1 MDPLGC
7 APKVCPKA
15 IIRERRS
22 RIRTVALDARASHAV
37 QGGYLRGLLDCQ
49 NERDLID
56 LGVCEEILR
65 VDVSAEALAEA
76 ERLNGDRKMRFAVR
90 TTGYWQYLQ
99 CEDYVFPA
107 GDWLILGDDADL
119 GGRLAALRPDASVD
133 IAPRLDSYDVVV
145 VHSSEEQVLGEAAGL
160 TSEKGRLVRVEERAG
175 SEKDTCRFAEDV
187 RGSCQLGLPTCHARP

>member
-1 MDPLGC
+1 M
-7 APKVCPKA
+7 
-15 IIRERRS
+15 
-22 RIRTVALDARASHAV
+22 
-37 QGGYLRGLLDCQ
+37 LDCQ

-160 TSEKGRLVRVEERAG
+160 TSGKGRLVRVEERAG